1 MATRVKWR
9 REWIN
14 GIATRRPPATAPR
27 SCRSHRSPCAA
38 RSMTPRWTLK
48 VTRSA
53 GSPSPSARSTG
64 AEPWD
69 PVEVMRGNGR
79 GSPRHRLHDCCR
91 VPAIAAS
98 PDSRNPRIIGGYQRV
113 VPVRAFLGLS
123 CGTRPGVITGWQC
136 GAGPSTSH
144 VSLQARLGFR
154 CWSGGSPSPSLP
166 WWSPSSV

>member
-1 MATRVKWR
+1 MVRLRRTASNGDESQMATRVDQR
-9 REWIN
+9 DRN
-14 GIATRRPPATAPR
+14 PQAARDCAR

-123 CGTRPGVITGWQC
+123 CGTRPGVITGGHC

-144 VSLQARLGFR
+144 ASLQAGVSLQT
-154 CWSGGSPSPSLP
+154 
-166 WWSPSSV
+166 